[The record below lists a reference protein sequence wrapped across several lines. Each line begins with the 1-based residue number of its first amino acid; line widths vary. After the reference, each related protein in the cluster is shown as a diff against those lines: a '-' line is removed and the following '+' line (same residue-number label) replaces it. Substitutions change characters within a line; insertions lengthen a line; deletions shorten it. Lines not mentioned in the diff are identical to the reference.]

1 MPKFE
6 TPPLQYD
13 YNALEPFVNEAIMKV
28 HHDKHHIAYTTNF
41 NKALEAY
48 PELFDKTG
56 VEILKDLSHLPKDI
70 KTAVRNHG
78 GGHVHHSFFWE
89 ILQPAQEDNK
99 SPSELLK
106 LIEENFTSFEKFQ
119 EEFEKSSLTL
129 FGSGW
134 TWLSLVDEKLIIENT
149 PNQDSPYSLNH
160 KPILTLDIWE
170 HAYYLKY
177 KNVRLDYIKNFWPV
191 INWTKVT
198 ENLKN

>member
-6 TPPLQYD
+6 TPPFQYD

-56 VEILKDLSHLPKDI
+56 VEILKDLSHLPEDI

-99 SPSELLK
+99 PPSELLK

>member
-1 MPKFE
+1 MPKFK
-6 TPPLQYD
+6 TPLLQYD
-13 YNALEPFVNEAIMKV
+13 YNALEPFVNEEIMKV

-56 VEILKDLSHLPKDI
+56 VEILKDLAHLPEDI

-89 ILQPAQEDNK
+89 VLQPAQEDNK
-99 SPSELLK
+99 PPSELLK
-106 LIEENFTSFEKFQ
+106 LIEENFTSFKKFQ

-191 INWTKVT
+191 INWTKVA

>member
-56 VEILKDLSHLPKDI
+56 VEILKDLSHLPEDI

-99 SPSELLK
+99 PPSELLK